1 MTKEELLRKNAAIIK
16 ARAEGKREEQKEE
29 IVQPKKKK
37 GGKKPANREYMVV
50 EDSAIQE
57 EAVVGAVVEKP
68 VVEIASMAEEAP
80 KAEMPAAEEEA
91 I

>member
-50 EDSAIQE
+50 EDSAVQE
-57 EAVVGAVVEKP
+57 EAVVEAVGEEP
-68 VVEIASMAEEAP
+68 AVEIAFMAEEAP

>member
-1 MTKEELLRKNAAIIK
+1 MMTKEELLRKNAAIIQ
-16 ARAEGKREEQKEE
+16 ARAEGKRTEQKEK

-37 GGKKPANREYMVV
+37 SGKKPVNREYMVV

-57 EAVVGAVVEKP
+57 EAVIEN
-68 VVEIASMAEEAP
+68 ASIAEEIP
-80 KAEMPAAEEEA
+80 EVEMPVAEEEA